1 MPNMFLHILRKT
13 QDIINVT
20 KNKVQSAQN
29 FIYIVQPAS
38 LRVFHAHSKAFAV
51 VGTLQN
57 KSTGIPMLGT
67 GSKSSAVPV
76 LCTFLRSYESIYKT
90 CITSIVF

>member
-1 MPNMFLHILRKT
+1 MFLHIFGKN

-29 FIYIVQPAS
+29 FIYKFQPAS
-38 LRVFHAHSKAFAV
+38 LRVFHAHRKAFAV
-51 VGTLQN
+51 VGTVQN
-57 KSTGIPMLGT
+57 KGTGIPILGT
-67 GSKSSAVPV
+67 GSKSTAVPV
-76 LCTFLRSYESIYKT
+76 LYTFLRSYESIYNA

>member
-1 MPNMFLHILRKT
+1 MPLHILGT
-13 QDIINVT
+13 NQDITNVT

-29 FIYIVQPAS
+29 FIYKFQPAG

-51 VGTLQN
+51 VDTVQN
-57 KSTGIPMLGT
+57 KSTGIPILGT
-67 GSKSSAVPV
+67 GSKSTAVPV
-76 LCTFLRSYESIYKT
+76 LCTFLRSYESIYNT